1 MQHASNTPAG
11 AANGTVS
18 RSWRWSAVLLLV
30 VMVLL
35 SLFLWIGVPLAWMWA
50 AAQFVPDHQS
60 WYLGLLIVIPL
71 TMVGV
76 GWILYRVNGIY
87 VRVSGEPIRPEH
99 TAWLKSQAGDR
110 TTRPPKRA
118 VDVIMAC
125 SVSLAG
131 LLFAIWFFLFA
142 GSPIP

>member
-1 MQHASNTPAG
+1 MR
-11 AANGTVS
+11 AANAPVDRQAAPY
-18 RSWRWSAVLLLV
+18 RSWSLTAVLLLLL
-30 VMVLL
+30 MVGL
-35 SLFLWIGVPLAWMWA
+35 SLVLWIGVPIAWMFLA
-50 AAQFVPDHQS
+50 SLFVADSQG
-60 WYLGLLIVIPL
+60 WYLTLLLVVPL

-76 GWILYRVNGIY
+76 GWILYRVNRVY

-125 SVSLAG
+125 SISLAG
-131 LLFAIWFFLFA
+131 LLFAIWFFFLA
-142 GSPIP
+142 GSPLP